1 MKYTREELSQLSY
14 KSWMETIATELN
26 NAGYKGDGYDSDSG
40 RFRSNFG
47 PYKVL
52 DQEYFFMG
60 AIRDPKAM
68 DYLKSIGLV
77 NNGRCPMCGN
87 DISGTPSLFTSG
99 LVQGLNYHI
108 CSSCRKEG
116 QRISINPTNNTG
128 CIAALLLVPWN
139 IIKQLLTPL
148 I

>member
-26 NAGYKGDGYDSDSG
+26 NAGYKGDGYDPVAE
-40 RFRSNFG
+40 RFRCNFG
-47 PYKVL
+47 PYEVGNEE
-52 DQEYFFMG
+52 DFFMG

-68 DYLKSIGLV
+68 EYLKSIGLV
-77 NNGRCPMCGN
+77 NNGRCPMCGD

-99 LVQGLNYHI
+99 LVQDLNYHI

-116 QRISINPTNNTG
+116 QRISINSANKTG
-128 CIAALLLVPWN
+128 CLVTLLLVPWN
-139 IIKQLLTPL
+139 IIKQLLSAL
-148 I
+148 F